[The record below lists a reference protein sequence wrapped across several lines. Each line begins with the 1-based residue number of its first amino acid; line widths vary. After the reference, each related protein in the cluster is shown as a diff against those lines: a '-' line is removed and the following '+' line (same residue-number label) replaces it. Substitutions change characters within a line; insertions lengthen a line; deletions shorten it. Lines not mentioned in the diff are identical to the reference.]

1 MPTFLSLIG
10 RLLIWTVSAMVV
22 AVIGPKSHAAQT
34 AVFEPASGV
43 LKIPSLAMGSAIYP
57 DLEVVI
63 KPEDIRVVSVGESEL
78 LPQAKVFPS
87 YIAAYDSVNQYLEL
101 PRLQIGDVVY
111 SKAVLKLNNEV
122 SVRSVGEPTSTSQLV
137 AALPSRRSQNVCAV
151 PRGADVIDP
160 NTGRTYPD
168 TQGTL
173 QDELRW
179 ISDFVSDTYLW
190 YQDVPAV
197 PTTGYAPGASVDYY
211 SPSTNARSSRTLNSN
226 FEVLDAYFN
235 SQRTRAT
242 TQTGAPVDQFHYTRS
257 TVQNDALFNNA
268 ALVGFGVHWTLITP
282 SPPRKARVVYV
293 DLNSP
298 ASENTVGRGATLIS
312 INAEPFAT
320 SNNVALLNEALFTP
334 VEGRSYTFELLEVG
348 ATQARTV
355 TMTARSLT
363 EATVPKVAVM
373 EAPNQRVGYL
383 LFTGFLGPAEQELK
397 SAVEQLTAA
406 NGGAGVSELIL
417 DLRYNGGGYLT
428 IASQLSYMIA
438 GAARTQGKVFSQ
450 LVFNDKNP
458 FAYTAANASTLF
470 ASQTVGF
477 STPPGQPLPQLGLKR
492 VFVLTTRGTAS
503 ASEETINALR
513 GVGVEVIQIGTTT
526 RGKPYGFSA
535 RDNCGVTYFAVQFK
549 GLNHAGF
556 GDYAD
561 GFIPGGTGATP
572 ANLPGC
578 VVADDLDHP
587 LGDSCEVLVGTALR
601 YLNTGSCSSG
611 RTSPS
616 AARAADIES
625 AQGEL
630 LRDPI
635 REILVL
641 DQMSRTSPSR

>member
-1 MPTFLSLIG
+1 MPTFLPLIG
-10 RLLIWTVSAMVV
+10 RLLIWTMSAMAVS
-22 AVIGPKSHAAQT
+22 VIGPKSHAAQT
-34 AVFEPASGV
+34 AVFEPASG
-43 LKIPSLAMGSAIYP
+43 LLRIPSLALGGAIYP

-63 KPEDIRVVSVGESEL
+63 KPEDIRVVSFGESEL

-87 YIAAYDSVNQYLEL
+87 YIAAYDLATQYLDL

-122 SVRSVGEPTSTSQLV
+122 SVRSVGERTNTSQLV
-137 AALPSRRSQNVCAV
+137 AALPSRRSQNVCAA

-587 LGDSCEVLVGTALR
+587 LGDSGEVLVGTALR

>member
-1 MPTFLSLIG
+1 MPTFLP
-10 RLLIWTVSAMVV
+10 LLGHLLAWTVSAMAILVM
-22 AVIGPKSHAAQT
+22 GPKSHAAQT
-34 AVFEPASGV
+34 AVFEPASGL
-43 LKIPSLAMGSAIYP
+43 LKIPSLALGSAVYP

-63 KPEDIRVVSVGESEL
+63 KPEDIRVVSVGESAL
-78 LPQAKVFPS
+78 LPQANAFPS
-87 YIAAYDSVNQYLEL
+87 YIAAYDATTNILDL
-101 PRLQIGDVVY
+101 PRLQIGDMVY
-111 SKAVLKLNNEV
+111 SKAVVKLHNEV
-122 SVRSVGEPTSTSQLV
+122 AVRSVGAHTSTSQLV
-137 AALPSRRSQNVCAV
+137 AALPSRRSQNVCAA

-160 NTGRTYPD
+160 NTGQPYPD

-190 YQDVPAV
+190 YQEVPVV
-197 PTTGYAPGASVDYY
+197 PTTGYTLGASVDFY
-211 SPSTNARSSRTLNSN
+211 SPSNNARSTRTLNNNS
-226 FEVLDAYFN
+226 EILEAYFN

-242 TQTGAPVDQFHYTRS
+242 TPTGAPVDQFHYTRS
-257 TVQNDALFNNA
+257 TVQNNALFNDA
-268 ALVGFGVHWTLITP
+268 ALVGLGVHWTLIAP
-282 SPPRKARVVYV
+282 SPPRIARVVYV

-298 ASENTVGRGATLIS
+298 ASENTIGRGATLIS

-348 ATQARTV
+348 ATQPRTV

-363 EATVPKVAVM
+363 EATVPKVAVL

-406 NGGAGVSELIL
+406 NGGTGVSDLIL

-450 LVFNDKNP
+450 LVYNDKNP
-458 FAYTAANASTLF
+458 FAYTSASASTLF

-503 ASEETINALR
+503 ASEEAINALR

-526 RGKPYGFSA
+526 RGKPYGFRA

-587 LGDSCEVLVGTALR
+587 LGDSAEALVGAALR
-601 YLNTGSCSSG
+601 YLNTGSCTSARSS
-611 RTSPS
+611 RI
-616 AARAADIES
+616 AATAAEIEG
-625 AQGEL
+625 AQGVL

-635 REILVL
+635 REILLL
-641 DQMSRTSPSR
+641 DGRK

>member
-1 MPTFLSLIG
+1 MPTFLPLIG
-10 RLLIWTVSAMVV
+10 RLLIWTMSAMAVS
-22 AVIGPKSHAAQT
+22 VIGPKSHAAQT
-34 AVFEPASGV
+34 AVFEPASG
-43 LKIPSLAMGSAIYP
+43 LLRIPSLALGGAIYP

-63 KPEDIRVVSVGESEL
+63 KPEDIRVVSFGESEL

-87 YIAAYDSVNQYLEL
+87 YIAAYDLATQYLDL

-122 SVRSVGEPTSTSQLV
+122 SVRSVGERTNTSQLV
-137 AALPSRRSQNVCAV
+137 AALPSRRSQNVCAA

-211 SPSTNARSSRTLNSN
+211 SPSTNARSSRTLNTN

-268 ALVGFGVHWTLITP
+268 ALVGFGVHWTLIAP
-282 SPPRKARVVYV
+282 SPPRKVRVVHV
-293 DLNSP
+293 DPNSP

-334 VEGRSYTFELLEVG
+334 VEGRSYSFELLEVG

-363 EATVPKVAVM
+363 EATVPKVAVL

-397 SAVEQLTAA
+397 RAVEQLTA
-406 NGGAGVSELIL
+406 AGVSELIL

-587 LGDSCEVLVGTALR
+587 LGDSGEALVGTALR

-611 RTSPS
+611 RTVPN

-641 DQMSRTSPSR
+641 DQMSRASPLR